1 MSLKLIRP
9 MHGALL
15 CRTPCCRASVYLLA
29 QFLLVYTATANGQE
43 IPIYHRSLHKIGHS
57 SIEGGNIQDSTASKS
72 HIGAP
77 AALSHARSPAEA
89 GWRSTAAK
97 IMQGGLQQLRRSG
110 PTAVPAAAAPGQ
122 QRSKSPRVDCSK
134 HPGLC
139 QPGSCQ
145 VWRPE
150 VRNK

>member
-9 MHGALL
+9 MHGAL

-29 QFLLVYTATANGQE
+29 QFLLLYTATATGQE
-43 IPIYHRSLHKIGHS
+43 IPVYHRSLHKIGHS
-57 SIEGGNIQDSTASKS
+57 SIEGGNEQDSTGSKS

-77 AALSHARSPAEA
+77 AALSHVRSPAEA
-89 GWRSTAAK
+89 GWKNTAAK
-97 IMQGGLQQLRRSG
+97 IMQGGLQQLRRSK
-110 PTAVPAAAAPGQ
+110 PTVSAAAAPGQ
-122 QRSKSPRVDCSK
+122 LRSKSPRVDCSN